1 MGTTQNFKVEL
12 VEKEIISVEIKEI
25 DVLDY
30 YEKNVISNLEVET
43 PTKLSATKF
52 QTSKEYSSGA
62 LLVFLNGIKEK
73 YITELTSTT
82 FEFEISTIDTDTVEA
97 CYVEAS

>member
-1 MGTTQNFKVEL
+1 MSTTQNFKVEL
-12 VEKEIISVEIKEI
+12 TEKEIISVEIKEI

-30 YEKNVISNLEVET
+30 YEKNIISNLKVET

-52 QTSKEYSSGA
+52 QTSEAFVPGL
-62 LLVFLNGIKEK
+62 LLVFLNGLKEQF
-73 YITELTSTT
+73 ITEVTSTT

>member
-12 VEKEIISVEIKEI
+12 VEKEIVSVEIKEI

-30 YEKNVISNLEVET
+30 YEKNIISNLEIET

-52 QTSKEYSSGA
+52 QTSKEYVSGA
-62 LLVFLNGIKEK
+62 LLIFFNGIKEK

-82 FEFEISTIDTDTVEA
+82 FEFGIPIIDTDTVEA
-97 CYVEAS
+97 CYVKAS